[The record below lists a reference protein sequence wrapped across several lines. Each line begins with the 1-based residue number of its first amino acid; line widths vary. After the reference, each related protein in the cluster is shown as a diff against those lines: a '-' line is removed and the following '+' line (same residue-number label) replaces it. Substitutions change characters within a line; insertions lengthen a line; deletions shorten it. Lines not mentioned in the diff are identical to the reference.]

1 MKTFTCKS
9 CEKCKIHHTGMDLEN
24 LLCSDCVKK
33 INEGLRWALEM
44 QDATDSNIEGF
55 AKVIRNVPQRV
66 STTYYCNYQDL
77 GRSKEL
83 TKHYVT
89 GKESEIGYADWH
101 FFEKNNF
108 RVYLL
113 IGEKVSYTEHS
124 EFNGSLRVDK
134 KTPFAKIKV
143 LSGDIKSN
151 NKAVFERTVP
161 QDIAFLGITAIKNFL
176 TAKNFANNK
185 EKDLFDFI
193 FIK

>member
-1 MKTFTCKS
+1 M
-9 CEKCKIHHTGMDLEN
+9 IYHTGMDSVC

-33 INEGLRWALEM
+33 TNEGLPWAEKM
-44 QDATDSNIEGF
+44 QNATDSNINGF
-55 AKVIRNVPQRV
+55 TKVIRNVPQRV

-101 FFEKNNF
+101 FFVKENL
-108 RVYLL
+108 RVYLV
-113 IGEKVSYTEHS
+113 IGTKVSYTEHS

-143 LSGDIKSN
+143 FTGDIKPD
-151 NKAVFERTVP
+151 NKAVFERTMP
-161 QDIAFLGITAIKNFL
+161 QAIAFLGITDIKDFL
-176 TAKNFANNK
+176 VSKGFANKKEKEIFDVLFANFA
-185 EKDLFDFI
+185 
-193 FIK
+193 